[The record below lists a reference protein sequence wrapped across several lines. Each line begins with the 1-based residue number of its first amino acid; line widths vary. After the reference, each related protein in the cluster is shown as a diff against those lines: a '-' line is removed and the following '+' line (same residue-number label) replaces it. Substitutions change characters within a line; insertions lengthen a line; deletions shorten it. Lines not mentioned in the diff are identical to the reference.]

1 MNTVIAVL
9 TAFMLLS
16 ASMLALLAAI
26 GLLRFDTVM
35 ARTHPVTKAITLGV
49 VFACVAAAIQVDTT
63 TDTMRLLLVALF
75 QIITAPI
82 AAHMV
87 ARAAH
92 RVGSGGSRDLPL
104 DELREAER

>member
-1 MNTVIAVL
+1 MSAAGTVITAVL
-9 TAFMLLS
+9 LLTASALALLS
-16 ASMLALLAAI
+16 AT

-35 ARTHPVTKAITLGV
+35 ARTHPVTKSITLGV
-49 VFACVAAAIQVDTT
+49 VVVCIAAAIRVEDP
-63 TDTMRLLLVALF
+63 TDSLRLVLVAVF

-92 RVGSGGSRDLPL
+92 RVGSGGTRDLPI
-104 DELREAER
+104 DELRDRPR